1 MNTGRSITFPEIQTM
16 PIPQEI
22 QEEIETFEDE
32 VKRLQAGD
40 VTGDLFKPF
49 RLQYG
54 IYGQRQPDVQMVRIK
69 IPFGGLTANQ
79 MRRVA
84 ELAEIYGTGVGHVT
98 TRQDIQ
104 LHFVPLPQISTVM
117 RKLEEVGLTTREACA
132 NTVRNVTACHLAGV
146 CQGEV
151 FDVTPYANTV
161 AQHLLRNPLN
171 QSLPRKFKIAFSGCN
186 HDCALTPIH
195 DVGLLAKKTWDGTI
209 GFRMTVGGGLGAA
222 PRVAHLL
229 REFVPMDDLIPSI
242 EAVIKVFDN
251 LGNRKNRSKA
261 RMKFVIEKLGFDEF
275 KRRWETAYKEMFGVT
290 PDYQTIEG
298 PEILDCRGT
307 HLPYGETSEAKPAH
321 PPLKLIPHA
330 DPAPLIMPTKNGGT
344 GNGGHPNGDSNS
356 SFATWR
362 RTNVVKQR
370 QDGFSAAVLRLPT
383 GDITAG
389 QMLLVADLAERYSNG
404 NVRTTIGQNLIIRW
418 VSDDQLEAFYEELN
432 AHGLGQPGA
441 NKTEDIVAC
450 PGTDTCGL
458 GITSSKGVARALA
471 EVFPPGQVPEDLKG
485 TTIHIS
491 GCHNSCAQHHI
502 STIGLHGVGK
512 RVGDH
517 IAPVYEL
524 HLGGR
529 INGTAEVG
537 QMTIKLPAKNV
548 PAAISHL
555 LDVYRRDRQQ
565 ADSLHAFTES
575 LHSFLKRTGKAAL
588 KEELIGHSILP
599 SYAEDPSYYFDWEA
613 EEEFTLE
620 DLGPGECAGGA
631 IEMIDNRILE
641 AEQELYQARIL
652 AEKHQ
657 YAMAI
662 NKSYRAV
669 VAGAKALLVTE
680 GIDPN
685 TDADTL
691 AEFDQFAD
699 RQNGLIPQ
707 MYRGMARTISDL
719 GTKENSAEFTN
730 DKMDFAKGFV
740 EHCRKLTEAMDQDL
754 KLNVPEEDQAA
765 TEPDPATTAAHS
777 EPAQDVTVLDLRGV
791 MCPLNYVKT
800 KLKLETMDDGER
812 LEVWLDA
819 GEPIKNVPMS
829 LRNDGHKVLGEN
841 PLEEDE
847 QHFKVLVEKVEG

>member
-1 MNTGRSITFPEIQTM
+1 MNTGRSTTFPEIHTI

-40 VTGDLFKPF
+40 VPGDLFKPF

-69 IPFGGLTANQ
+69 IPFGGMTSNQ
-79 MRRVA
+79 VRRVA
-84 ELAEIYGTGVGHVT
+84 ELAETYATGVSHIT

-151 FDVTPYANTV
+151 FDVTSYANTV

-186 HDCALTPIH
+186 HDCAMTPIH
-195 DVGLLAKKTWDGTI
+195 DVGLLAKKTEDGTI
-209 GFRMTVGGGLGAA
+209 GFRMVVGGGLGAA
-222 PRVAHLL
+222 PRIARLL
-229 REFVPMDDLIPSI
+229 REFVPMDELIPSI

-275 KRRWETAYKEMFGVT
+275 RRRWETAYEDMFG
-290 PDYQTIEG
+290 
-298 PEILDCRGT
+298 
-307 HLPYGETSEAKPAH
+307 AKPAH
-321 PPLKLIPHA
+321 PPLKLLPHA
-330 DPAPLIMPTKNGGT
+330 DPAPLIMPAKHETN
-344 GNGGHPNGDSNS
+344 GNGGHPDESPAS

-370 QDGFSAAVLRLPT
+370 QEGFSAAVLRLPT
-383 GDITAG
+383 GDITAE
-389 QMLLVADLAERYSNG
+389 QMLVVADLAERYSNG
-404 NVRTTIGQNLIIRW
+404 NVRTTIGQNLIVRW
-418 VSDDQLEAFYEELN
+418 VSDGQVEAFYQELE

-471 EVFPPGQVPEDLKG
+471 EVFPPGQVPDDLKG

-512 RVGDH
+512 RIGDH

-548 PAAISHL
+548 PSAISHL
-555 LDVYRRDRQQ
+555 LDVYRRDRS
-565 ADSLHAFTES
+565 DGESLHAFI
-575 LHSFLKRTGKAAL
+575 KRAGKPAL

-599 SYAEDPSYYFDWEA
+599 PYAEDPSYYFDWEA
-613 EEEFTLE
+613 EEKFSLE

-657 YAMAI
+657 FAMAI
-662 NKSYRAV
+662 NKAYRAV

-691 AEFDQFAD
+691 AEFDQFAA

-707 MYRGMARTISDL
+707 TYRGMARTISDL
-719 GTKENSAEFTN
+719 GTKDNSAEFTSR
-730 DKMDFAKGFV
+730 KMTFAKGFV
-740 EHCRKLTEAMDQDL
+740 ELCRKLTEAIDQDL
-754 KLNVPEEDQAA
+754 KLGAAEESPAA
-765 TEPDPATTAAHS
+765 TEPAPTAAQS
-777 EPAQDVTVLDLRGV
+777 EPVQDVTVLDLRGV

-800 KLKLETMDDGER
+800 KLKLEMMDDGER

-819 GEPIKNVPMS
+819 GDPIKNVPMS
-829 LRNDGHKVLGEN
+829 LRNDGHKVLGED
-841 PLEEDE
+841 PLEVDE
-847 QHFKVLVEKVEG
+847 QHFKVLVEKVEK